1 MFDKEWQTLFQG
13 SQVLFGLFLICGCLT
28 FLVYVIEGLALM
40 GIVMLICG
48 VLSSLLFAL
57 PIMGFGKLVEDV
69 HQIRTRLAASSR
81 PQSAPRDELPEL

>member
-1 MFDKEWQTLFQG
+1 
-13 SQVLFGLFLICGCLT
+13 
-28 FLVYVIEGLALM
+28 M

-69 HQIRTRLAASSR
+69 HQIRTHLAASSR
-81 PQSAPRDELPEL
+81 PQTAPRDELPEL

>member
-1 MFDKEWQTLFQG
+1 MFENVGKTLYQVG
-13 SQVLFGLFLICGCLT
+13 QVLFWLFIICGSLLFL
-28 FLVYVIEGLALM
+28 FYVIGGLALI

>member
-1 MFDKEWQTLFQG
+1 MFDNVGKTLFQVG
-13 SQVLFGLFLICGCLT
+13 QVLFWLFIICGSLLFL
-28 FLVYVIEGLALM
+28 FYVIEGLALM

-69 HQIRTRLAASSR
+69 HQIRNRLAASSR